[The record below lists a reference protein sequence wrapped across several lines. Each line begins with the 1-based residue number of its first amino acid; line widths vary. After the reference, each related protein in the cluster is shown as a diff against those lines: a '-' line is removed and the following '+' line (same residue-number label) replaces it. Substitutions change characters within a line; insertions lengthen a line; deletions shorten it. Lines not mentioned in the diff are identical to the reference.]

1 MKVLIAAIILVG
13 GSVLAMCVAI
23 IFKKGGKFPDGE
35 ISRNK
40 NLREKGII
48 CAKDEELTLWGSN
61 SKCDADAVCSESGCG
76 SCAFN
81 TRLNPKKEAT
91 K

>member
-1 MKVLIAAIILVG
+1 MKVLIAAIIIVG
-13 GSVLAMCVAI
+13 FSFLAMSVTI

-40 NLREKGII
+40 HLRENGII
-48 CAKDEELTLWGSN
+48 CAKDEELKLWVRN
-61 SKCDADAVCSESGCG
+61 NKCDADAICSESGCA

-81 TRLNPKKEAT
+81 TRLNPKKDAS